1 MPQDW
6 SETPS
11 RLITPAPSLVPSG
24 GFRELY
30 LYNFYLIRVEIKVKN
45 INRQAAKSQ
54 TPMSRRQMMVKT
66 YVQRQMLQVSI
77 CTTSMFPPLHEQQS
91 YDYQYNQ
98 QFHKAI
104 IIFSSTSSSCCGSVY
119 TKSEV
124 YIIQLHSLVLLYTPA
139 ILLSKMFSHALLCAS
154 LFTFLY
160 PSMSP
165 CVFIF
170 LIAFFFCLTV
180 TSCVK

>member
-1 MPQDW
+1 
-6 SETPS
+6 
-11 RLITPAPSLVPSG
+11 
-24 GFRELY
+24 
-30 LYNFYLIRVEIKVKN
+30 
-45 INRQAAKSQ
+45 
-54 TPMSRRQMMVKT
+54 MVKT
-66 YVQRQMLQVSI
+66 YIQRQMLQVSI
-77 CTTSMFPPLHEQQS
+77 CTTSMLPPLHEQHS

-124 YIIQLHSLVLLYTPA
+124 YIIQLQSLVLLYTPA

-154 LFTFLY
+154 LFTFLF
-160 PSMSP
+160 PSVSP
-165 CVFIF
+165 CVLIF
-170 LIAFFFCLTV
+170 LIAFCFCLTV

>member
-11 RLITPAPSLVPSG
+11 RLITLALSLVPSG

-77 CTTSMFPPLHEQQS
+77 CTTSMLPPLHEQHS

-119 TKSEV
+119 ILSQKFTS
-124 YIIQLHSLVLLYTPA
+124 YSYTHWFYYTP
-139 ILLSKMFSHALLCAS
+139 LQFYFLKCFRMHCYVPLFS
-154 LFTFLY
+154 LFSIPACLH
-160 PSMSP
+160 
-165 CVFIF
+165 VF
-170 LIAFFFCLTV
+170 
-180 TSCVK
+180 